1 MADNI
6 TYEEVYEIA
15 AEVAEETVK
24 KFLKNLVK
32 LVPIGEDV
40 AEDLR
45 EQQYKELKQLR
56 KNRMTEQK
64 IQSPV
69 PIRNVAKQ
77 QNSAPIIPMD
87 DDEQFYEDSDDE
99 FANIA
104 HPTQSAADPSLG
116 IDDAL
121 SQIPLERSDLFGEAA
136 NSAVDNSSIVPMNGL
151 DV

>member
-77 QNSAPIIPMD
+77 QDSAPIIPMD

-99 FANIA
+99 CANIA